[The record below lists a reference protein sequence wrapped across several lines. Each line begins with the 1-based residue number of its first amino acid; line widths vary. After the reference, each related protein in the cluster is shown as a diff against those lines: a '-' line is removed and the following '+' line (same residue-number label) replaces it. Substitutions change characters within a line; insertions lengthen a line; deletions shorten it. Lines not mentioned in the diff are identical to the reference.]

1 VNLVNDQLTFLS
13 LSHRASSPS
22 SLLSPHHHFSISVLI
37 RRTATISNLVRRLLG
52 ILYHHDRP
60 ITPFFFHFDN
70 YRPIHSC
77 AFRMSLPRLGIY
89 NFCSL
94 FRLSLYVVVFIK
106 FITVCAFRIRK
117 RAMDGMIRAIRY
129 GKPFRMYVSSDWAWY
144 GANLQLPERAPQ
156 PSCRFQMRS

>member
-1 VNLVNDQLTFLS
+1 VSLVNDQLTFLS

-22 SLLSPHHHFSISVLI
+22 SLLTPHHHFSISVLV
-37 RRTATISNLVRRLLG
+37 RRTATISTLVRRLLG

-60 ITPFFFHFDN
+60 ITPFFIYFHN
-70 YRPIHSC
+70 YRP
-77 AFRMSLPRLGIY
+77 MSLPRLGIY

-106 FITVCAFRIRK
+106 LITVCAFRLRK
-117 RAMDGMIRAIRY
+117 CAMDGMIRAIRY

-144 GANLQLPERAPQ
+144 GANLQLPE
-156 PSCRFQMRS
+156 